1 MKKLTQFTNIL
12 VIRGVKKM
20 ENNELPKIPE
30 WVNERMRTFNI
41 GESIKYEC
49 LANIDTRIH
58 DGNICLGESRAK
70 ETAKNIRLRQK
81 IDLYVDRKCNQES
94 DGRYY
99 VTIMRINTPQYS
111 DIPDRVKALSI
122 GESFSYKCTGN
133 KDGKWEDGDVWF
145 DEYLNR
151 MVHKHQKQNP
161 TVNVC
166 GNLNRIKSLRNN
178 WRKRKGLGHISIVS
192 FCAGHKNGE
201 FYTTVGRIEDLPES
215 LQNVKV
221 SDKANTKK
229 LKSYTAH
236 KTKAWEK
243 RISYLDEINSALNP
257 EGKLEF
263 KNLIDIFITEYQRV
277 DRNHTRLRNTKSTQ
291 YGRQPRKKLRAEIL
305 NRDNRTCHYCNKHEK
320 QLRSMRRMVTDHV
333 IPWRVLKENNILDH
347 EELNLVTACD
357 DCNYRKSDN
366 ILKNHCHFCFDSYT
380 YYKNIIGEDN
390 LMPFVREES
399 NLERIA

>member
-1 MKKLTQFTNIL
+1 QFTNIL

-94 DGRYY
+94 GGKYY

-133 KDGKWEDGDVWF
+133 KDGKWEDGDVRF
-145 DEYLNR
+145 DKHLNR
-151 MVHKHQKQNP
+151 MVHKNQKTNP
-161 TVNVC
+161 ISKLPIDVC
-166 GNLNRIKSLRNN
+166 SNLNKIKWNIKNWKNSKGWSHLSIDRICVENED
-178 WRKRKGLGHISIVS
+178 
-192 FCAGHKNGE
+192 GE
-201 FYTTVGRIEDLPES
+201 FYTTITRLEDIPES

-221 SDKANTKK
+221 SDKEKLSKLRVYASKK
-229 LKSYTAH
+229 AG
-236 KTKAWEK
+236 
-243 RISYLDEINSALNP
+243 RR
-257 EGKLEF
+257 GKETV
-263 KNLIDIFITEYQRV
+263 KNRSSRPGYKIQ
-277 DRNHTRLRNTKSTQ
+277 
-291 YGRQPRKKLRAEIL
+291 KKLRAEVL
-305 NRDNRTCHYCNKHEK
+305 HRDNLTCHYCGKHES
-320 QLRSMRRMVTDHV
+320 QLKFELQADHV
-333 IPWRVLKENNILDH
+333 IPWRFLRENNIFKNGYLKH
-347 EELNLVTACD
+347 EYFNLVASCRAC
-357 DCNYRKSDN
+357 NREKSDT
-366 ILKNHCHFCFDSYT
+366 IYKNHCNFCSASYN

-390 LMPFVREES
+390 LTPFVREYS
-399 NLERIA
+399 DLEGSA